1 MPIFL
6 EVAEKKPKKVSG
18 PPTKKKLKKKKK
30 VTESKRVYGK
40 GRGGTKETQIKK
52 KPEMSKALRDLLKK
66 LIPGRKPLLRKDYEK
81 HKEKYLRLLEG
92 GSGGRTIS
100 DKDMNKELYNI
111 KKKGG
116 KAKKIKAY
124 SKGGKAK

>member
-1 MPIFL
+1 MPIFI
-6 EVAEKKPKKVSG
+6 EVVPKKTSG
-18 PPTKKKLKKKKK
+18 PSTKKKLKKKEK

-66 LIPGRKPLLRKDYEK
+66 LIPGNKPLLKENYEK
-81 HKEKYLRLLEG
+81 HREKYLRLLEG

-111 KKKGG
+111 KKKKGG
-116 KAKKIKAY
+116 KAKKMRTYK
-124 SKGGKAK
+124 KGGKA